1 MPVVPMMDVN
11 RRARMPPLA
20 GSLRE
25 NLVWPKPR
33 KGKPR
38 MPFRLSAVLALALA
52 AASFQPVTACAS
64 GISTRQLLAAMRNPN
79 ELGRY
84 GYLLRAM
91 PQLDASDKGLAQQYF
106 AFSESELGLYG
117 EAVRD
122 FPLKAHLPDGIALP
136 SPSDWQAADAVDT
149 IVELAAQRRIVM
161 VSEAHHDAHTRLL
174 TLELLPR
181 LRALGYTHLA
191 IEALVED
198 DGHLRQRGYP
208 TDRSGTE
215 YMREPLY
222 GDIVREALRLGYVLV
237 PYDPVGLD
245 AQARESQ
252 QARTLYDKV
261 LAGNPKA
268 RLLVHAGYAHIDK
281 ALGRLGEVLP
291 MAANLQAL
299 SGADILSIDQT
310 DIREEEPSNELEA
323 HREVNNAV
331 RTSDSL
337 RGLPQSGL
345 TPHLDA
351 RAALREP
358 YHQIIEAFHP
368 QRPIVLRHAGD
379 GHPWSARPRLYDM
392 NVILPPANQRV
403 SSYVRD
409 RVISLQV
416 HGKAAI
422 ALPPAADGHRPG
434 WLALDGRR
442 VPLPIS
448 RDLCARTFP
457 CLVEAH
463 YAGEPE
469 NAVAA
474 DRYVFL
480 ESGTGNVLWLRPGSY
495 RLRSLDLAGKV
506 LAERSVRVDPT
517 H

>member
-1 MPVVPMMDVN
+1 MT
-11 RRARMPPLA
+11 
-20 GSLRE
+20 
-25 NLVWPKPR
+25 
-33 KGKPR
+33 
-38 MPFRLSAVLALALA
+38 FRLSAVLACALVA
-52 AASFQPVTACAS
+52 AWLPPPARAS
-64 GISTRQLLAAMRNPN
+64 GTSTRQLLAAMRDTN

-84 GYLLRAM
+84 GHLLQVM
-91 PQLDASDKGLAQQYF
+91 PQLEPADKGLAQQYL

-122 FPLKAHLPDGIALP
+122 FPLKARLPSGVVLP
-136 SPSDWQAADAVDT
+136 SPPDWQAADAVDT
-149 IVELAAQRRIVM
+149 IVELAAQRRVVM
-161 VSEAHHDAHTRLL
+161 VNEAHHDAHTRLL

-198 DGHLRQRGYP
+198 DAHLRKRGYP
-208 TDRSGTE
+208 TDHSGTE
-215 YMREPLY
+215 YMREPVY
-222 GDIVREALRLGYVLV
+222 GEIVREALRLGYVLV
-237 PYDPVGLD
+237 PYDPVDLD

-252 QARTLYDKV
+252 QARKLYDKV
-261 LAGNPKA
+261 LAGNPNAK
-268 RLLVHAGYAHIDK
+268 LLVHAGYAHIDK
-281 ALGRLGEVLP
+281 GLGRLGRVLP

-299 SGADILSIDQT
+299 SGLDILSVDQT
-310 DIREEEPSNELEA
+310 DIREEEPFNELEA

-337 RGLPQSGL
+337 RGVPQNGL
-345 TPHLDA
+345 TPHFDA

-358 YHQIIEAFHP
+358 YHQIVEAFHP

-379 GHPWSARPRLYDM
+379 GRPWSARPKLYDM
-392 NVILPPANQRV
+392 NVILPPANERV
-403 SSYVRD
+403 SAYVRD
-409 RVISLQV
+409 RVIPLQI

-422 ALPPAADGHRPG
+422 ALPAAADGHRPG

-442 VPLPIS
+442 LALPIS

-463 YAGEPE
+463 YADEPDD
-469 NAVAA
+469 AVAA

-480 ESGTGNVLWLRPGSY
+480 ENGAGNTLWLRPGRY
-495 RLRSLDLAGKV
+495 RLRSLDIAGKV
-506 LAERSVRVDPT
+506 LAERPVQVDPM

>member
-1 MPVVPMMDVN
+1 MT
-11 RRARMPPLA
+11 
-20 GSLRE
+20 
-25 NLVWPKPR
+25 
-33 KGKPR
+33 
-38 MPFRLSAVLALALA
+38 FRLSAVLACALVA
-52 AASFQPVTACAS
+52 AWLPSPARAS
-64 GISTRQLLAAMRNPN
+64 GTSTRQLLAAMRDTN

-84 GYLLRAM
+84 GHLLQVM
-91 PQLDASDKGLAQQYF
+91 PQLEPADKGLAQQYL

-122 FPLKAHLPDGIALP
+122 FPLKARLPSGVVLP
-136 SPSDWQAADAVDT
+136 SPPDWQAADAVDT
-149 IVELAAQRRIVM
+149 IVELAAQRRVVM
-161 VSEAHHDAHTRLL
+161 VNEAHHDAHTRLL

-198 DGHLRQRGYP
+198 DVHLRKRGYP
-208 TDRSGTE
+208 TARSGTE
-215 YMREPLY
+215 YMREPVY
-222 GDIVREALRLGYVLV
+222 GEIVREALRLGYVLV
-237 PYDPVGLD
+237 PYDPVDLD

-252 QARTLYDKV
+252 QARKLYDKV
-261 LAGNPKA
+261 LAGNPNAK
-268 RLLVHAGYAHIDK
+268 LLVHAGYAHIDK
-281 ALGRLGEVLP
+281 GLGRLGRVLP

-299 SGADILSIDQT
+299 SGLDILSVDQT
-310 DIREEEPSNELEA
+310 DIREEEPFNELEA

-337 RGLPQSGL
+337 RGVPQNGL
-345 TPHLDA
+345 TPHFDA

-358 YHQIIEAFHP
+358 YHQIVEAFHP

-379 GHPWSARPRLYDM
+379 GHPWSARPKLYDM
-392 NVILPPANQRV
+392 NVILPPANERV
-403 SSYVRD
+403 SAYVRD
-409 RVISLQV
+409 RVIPLQI

-422 ALPPAADGHRPG
+422 ALPAAADGHRPG

-442 VPLPIS
+442 LALPIS

-463 YAGEPE
+463 YAAEPDD
-469 NAVAA
+469 AVAA

-480 ESGTGNVLWLRPGSY
+480 ENGAGNTLWLRPGRY
-495 RLRSLDLAGKV
+495 RLRSLDIAGKV
-506 LAERSVRVDPT
+506 LAERPVQVDPT